1 MTVDMTT
8 DYLGLRLAH
17 PIMPSASPMTGDIDR
32 LLALEAAGAPAVVLP
47 SLFEEQI
54 EQQEIAI
61 ANGLEVGAATFA
73 EAPEGYFPD
82 FDDYNSGP
90 DDYLELIKAAKRQ
103 LHIPVIGSLNGDAPG
118 GWARYAG
125 LLEDA
130 GVDAIELNIY
140 LVAGDI
146 DTPGEAIERRYL
158 RLVEVVRS
166 TVSVPLAVK
175 VGPYFSS
182 MANMASR
189 LVDAGADALVLFN
202 RFYQPD
208 IDPDTL
214 RVTPNLDLS
223 RSEESR
229 LVVRWMAMLS
239 GRLPCRLAATT
250 GIHTSIDAV
259 KVLLAGADV
268 AMMASALL
276 RHRPERLT
284 EVIDGTR
291 QWLDERGYESVAQAR
306 GSLSQRNS
314 PDPAAFERANYMK
327 TLVSFSAPEI

>member
-1 MTVDMTT
+1 
-8 DYLGLRLAH
+8 
-17 PIMPSASPMTGDIDR
+17 
-32 LLALEAAGAPAVVLP
+32 
-47 SLFEEQI
+47 
-54 EQQEIAI
+54 
-61 ANGLEVGAATFA
+61 
-73 EAPEGYFPD
+73 
-82 FDDYNSGP
+82 
-90 DDYLELIKAAKRQ
+90 
-103 LHIPVIGSLNGDAPG
+103 
-118 GWARYAG
+118 
-125 LLEDA
+125 
-130 GVDAIELNIY
+130 
-140 LVAGDI
+140 
-146 DTPGEAIERRYL
+146 
-158 RLVEVVRS
+158 
-166 TVSVPLAVK
+166 
-175 VGPYFSS
+175 

-250 GIHTSIDAV
+250 GIHTATDAV

-284 EVIDGTR
+284 EVIEGTR
-291 QWLDERGYESVAQAR
+291 QWLDERGYESVDQAR
-306 GSLSQRNS
+306 GSLSQRNA

-327 TLVSFSAPEI
+327 TLVSFSGPGA